1 MQRFTK
7 IDRYDHYYT
16 NNASCRNIC
25 SLDATKLQD
34 DFFAKHQTITIEG
47 DAIDKLAKLEDREQE
62 FNIDLI
68 ALLNANTIYITTI
81 SYWRWN
87 LKDKQQCKKED
98 IGAIEEKQIK
108 KERNF
113 YIDFINK
120 EIVII
125 KCDAD
130 YDYDIRITKLKFED
144 YGKSWAFTRK
154 ELE

>member
-1 MQRFTK
+1 MEERLTNPVVLGIMNVFPK
-7 IDRYDHYYT
+7 DYT
-16 NNASCRNIC
+16 LSKEELIYQ
-25 SLDATKLQD
+25 KLS
-34 DFFAKHQTITIEG
+34 
-47 DAIDKLAKLEDREQE
+47 KLEDREQE

-68 ALLNANTIYITTI
+68 DLLNANTIYITTI

>member
-1 MQRFTK
+1 MQRLTNSVVLIK
-7 IDRYDHYYT
+7 YVPPKDYT
-16 NNASCRNIC
+16 LSKEELIYQ
-25 SLDATKLQD
+25 KLS
-34 DFFAKHQTITIEG
+34 
-47 DAIDKLAKLEDREQE
+47 KLEDREQE

-144 YGKSWAFTRK
+144 YGKGWAFTRK
-154 ELE
+154 ELENDN